1 MNSIE
6 IKNEIE
12 KHKVDIMNEI
22 NDLKQNNKN
31 EIEKINDI
39 HKTEIIKLQ
48 NKIEKINDMQNTY
61 KFEKMRLHY
70 KNKRLHNKIIKL
82 QDDIKKIN
90 DINKYIHIPSSLK
103 TVYNREKIVYIKII
117 FNTQQNV
124 SYISYVIIL
133 YSAIGKIN
141 YEKVKE
147 ITVSKGS
154 LSDDDDIS
162 IMDNISNFLNYFKN
176 IKIMEFESQTVNKDI
191 ELFHIRLIK
200 KFSFLQELH
209 FNTLS
214 VPELLVNVLEK
225 NKKIKNI
232 KIMIITINDVFPD
245 ITSIEQL
252 EANDTIEKFI
262 LLYLYCKK
270 NNININIP
278 EQFNCQKTSL
288 GRRILRKQE
297 IYKIINS
304 FESDNNDILSDSD
317 KSVCK
322 SISES
327 DDSDEYFA
335 SDINTD
341 YLKTVGI
348 FWK

>member
-1 MNSIE
+1 MSYLNKSVDIMNEIKNE

-12 KHKVDIMNEI
+12 KI
-22 NDLKQNNKN
+22 N
-31 EIEKINDI
+31 II

-48 NKIEKINDMQNTY
+48 EEIEKINDIQDTY
-61 KFEKMRLHY
+61 KFEKIRLHY
-70 KNKRLHNKIIKL
+70 KNKRLHNEIIKL

-90 DINKYIHIPSSLK
+90 DINKYIFIPSSLK
-103 TVYNREKIVYIKII
+103 TVYDREKIVYIKII
-117 FNTQQNV
+117 FNTQQNL

-133 YSAIGKIN
+133 YSAIGEIN

-147 ITVSKGS
+147 IAVSKGS
-154 LSDDDDIS
+154 LSDDDDTA
-162 IMDNISNFLNYFKN
+162 IMDNINKFLNYFKN

-200 KFSFLQELH
+200 KFSFLQELR

-214 VPELLVNVLEK
+214 VPELLTNVLEK

-232 KIMIITINDVFPD
+232 KIMIITINDVFPG

-252 EANDTIEKFI
+252 DVNDTIEKFI

-278 EQFNCQKTSL
+278 EQFNCQNTYL

-304 FESDNNDILSDSD
+304 FESDNSDILSDSN

-327 DDSDEYFA
+327 DDSNDSDESNEYFV
-335 SDINTD
+335 SD
-341 YLKTVGI
+341 YLKTVGMFGNRI
-348 FWK
+348 IYD

>member
-22 NDLKQNNKN
+22 EKINNIHKKEIIKLQD

-39 HKTEIIKLQ
+39 QE
-48 NKIEKINDMQNTY
+48 TY
-61 KFEKMRLHY
+61 KFKKMTLYY

-90 DINKYIHIPSSLK
+90 DINKYIYIPSSLK
-103 TVYNREKIVYIKII
+103 TVYDREKIVYIKII
-117 FNTQQNV
+117 YNTQQNV
-124 SYISYVIIL
+124 SHISYVIIL
-133 YSAIGKIN
+133 YSAIGEIN
-141 YEKVKE
+141 YEKIKE

-154 LSDDDDIS
+154 LSDDDDMS
-162 IMDNISNFLNYFKN
+162 IMENISNFLNYFKN

-200 KFSFLQELH
+200 KFSFLQELR

-214 VPELLVNVLEK
+214 VPELLINVLEK

-232 KIMIITINDVFPD
+232 KIMIITINDFLTD

-252 EANDTIEKFI
+252 DVNDTIEKFI

-278 EQFNCQKTSL
+278 EQFNCQNTCL

-304 FESDNNDILSDSD
+304 FEFDNNDILSDSD
-317 KSVCK
+317 KSLCK

-335 SDINTD
+335 SDINND

-348 FWK
+348 FGNRIVYD